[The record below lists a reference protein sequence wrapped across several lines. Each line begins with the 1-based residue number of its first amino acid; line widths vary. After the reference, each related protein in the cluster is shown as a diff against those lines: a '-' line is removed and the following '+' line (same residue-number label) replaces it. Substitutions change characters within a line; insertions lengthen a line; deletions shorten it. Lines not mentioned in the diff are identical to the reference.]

1 MKKIIYL
8 LIPLILLIYINA
20 CSGYKPIFGSSNI
33 SNVQFEIADYS
44 IKGNKKLGNKIYS
57 KLYNLSNLN
66 KNNPEAQSIY
76 VSIEVLKDKT
86 ATVKNNAGK
95 ILEYKISL
103 NSNIIVKN
111 FLTNE
116 EILSQNFSSSSSYK
130 VQDQYSETL
139 KLENTI
145 TENLINK
152 TYQDLLIKISEN
164 VSAE

>member
-33 SNVQFEIADYS
+33 SNIQFEIADYS

-76 VSIEVLKDKT
+76 ISIEVLKDKT
-86 ATVKNNAGK
+86 ATVKSSAGK

-103 NSNIIVKN
+103 NSNVIVKN
-111 FLTNE
+111 FLTNN

-130 VQDQYSETL
+130 VQDQYFETVQ
-139 KLENTI
+139 LENTT

-164 VSAE
+164 VSTE

>member
-8 LIPLILLIYINA
+8 LIPFILLIYINA

-33 SNVQFEIADYS
+33 SNIKFEIVDYS
-44 IKGNKKLGNKIYS
+44 IKGNKKLGNQIYS

-66 KNNPEAQSIY
+66 KNNPEALSIY
-76 VSIEVLKDKT
+76 ISIEVLKDKT
-86 ATVKNNAGK
+86 ATVKSSTGK

-111 FLTNE
+111 FLTND
-116 EILSQNFSSSSSYK
+116 EILSQDFSSSSSYK
-130 VQDQYSETL
+130 VQEQYSETV

-145 TENLINK
+145 TENLVNK
-152 TYQDLLIKISEN
+152 TYQDLLIELLETI
-164 VSAE
+164 

>member
-57 KLYNLSNLN
+57 KLYSLSNLN

-145 TENLINK
+145 TENLVNK

>member
-57 KLYNLSNLN
+57 KLYSLSNLN

>member
-33 SNVQFEIADYS
+33 SNIQFKIADYS
-44 IKGNKKLGNKIYS
+44 IKGNKKLGNQIYS

-76 VSIEVLKDKT
+76 ISIEVLKDKT
-86 ATVKNNAGK
+86 ATVKSSAGK

-103 NSNIIVKN
+103 NSNVIVKN
-111 FLTNE
+111 FLTNN
-116 EILSQNFSSSSSYK
+116 EIMSQNFSSSSSYK
-130 VQDQYSETL
+130 VQDQYSGTV
-139 KLENTI
+139 KLENTT

-164 VSAE
+164 VSTE

>member
-33 SNVQFEIADYS
+33 SNIQFEIADYS
-44 IKGNKKLGNKIYS
+44 IKGNKKLGNQIYS
-57 KLYNLSNLN
+57 KLYSLSNLN